1 MNKAFII
8 LIVVTQINYL
18 YLSPV
23 RPSKN
28 KNLKKSSKIK
38 EDRKL
43 NDQLSDDIVIIH
55 LNDVHCGLNDTIGY
69 DGFVLYRD
77 ELKKKYKHVITAD
90 VGDHI
95 QGGSLGAISKG
106 TAILKLMNKI
116 KFDVNTLGN
125 HEFDYGIEQLNKL
138 NNNMTTKY
146 ICSNFHNAGED
157 KPYFDPYTI
166 IDTGNKKIAFIGVL
180 TPLTYSKTYLSTLLD
195 DDGKPLYGLYADHI
209 ELAENVQKYVDEVRD
224 KGADYVILLT
234 HIGMDEE
241 EYTSNELVSRIKNV
255 NAVLDGH
262 THIVYAKTS
271 KDKDGEEVY
280 FTQTGTKLANIGQ
293 LIIKPDGTI
302 ENSNIAA
309 VPEPSDTTR
318 AKKVT
323 RGKVETWVDTEM
335 STFIDGLWG
344 EYADQLNIEVGEI
357 DYDLKIFPD
366 DVTDSHS
373 NYCKKR
379 ECSLGNLC
387 ADAFKVV
394 VESDVAF
401 VNGGSARTSLEK
413 GKISRKE
420 IIDVFP
426 FFNSVFVK
434 EVNGQAILDVLEFGV
449 SKLPSS
455 FGGFPQVSGITF
467 DVDTSFNSTV
477 VTDSNGV
484 FQNVSGKR
492 RVSNVKINGQD
503 LVPDKKY
510 NLSCSDYIADGGD
523 GFSMLVNFQ
532 TVNESV
538 FADNDALS
546 HYIKYNLK
554 GKIPED
560 YNKEESTRIFINKPK
575 NGTDNNGSDKA
586 DDDDDDDADDYEGRQ
601 ITRIKLNGEYLK
613 KYGILSLL
621 SLFVF
626 F

>member
-1 MNKAFII
+1 M
-8 LIVVTQINYL
+8 
-18 YLSPV
+18 
-23 RPSKN
+23 
-28 KNLKKSSKIK
+28 
-38 EDRKL
+38 

-95 QGGSLGAISKG
+95 QGGSLGAISQG

-116 KFDVNTLGN
+116 KFDVNTIGN
-125 HEFDYGIEQLNKL
+125 HEFDYGIQQLDKL
-138 NNNMTTKY
+138 NGQMTTKY
-146 ICSNFHNAGED
+146 ICSNFHKTGED

-166 IDTGNKKIAFIGVL
+166 IEAGEKKIAFIGVL

-224 KGADYVILLT
+224 KGANYVILLT

-241 EYTSNELVSRIKNV
+241 EYTSNELVSRIQNV
-255 NAVLDGH
+255 DAVLDGH
-262 THIVYAKTS
+262 THIAYAKTS
-271 KDKDGEEVY
+271 KDKDGEDVY

-293 LIIKPDGTI
+293 LIIKTDGTI

-309 VPEPSDTTR
+309 VPQPSDTTH

-323 RGKVETWVDTEM
+323 RGKVETWVDIEM

-344 EYADQLNIEVGEI
+344 DYAEQLNVEVGEV
-357 DYDLKIFPD
+357 DYDLIIFPEGMI
-366 DVTDSHS
+366 DSHY

-379 ECSLGNLC
+379 ECPLGNLC
-387 ADAFKVV
+387 ADAFKGV

-401 VNGGSARTSLEK
+401 VNGGSVKNSLDK
-413 GKISRKE
+413 GKISKKE

-426 FFNSVFVK
+426 YFNSVFVK

-477 VTDSNGV
+477 VTDSNGL
-484 FQNVSGKR
+484 FQKITGQR

-503 LVPDKKY
+503 LVPNKKY
-510 NLSCSDYIADGGD
+510 NISTTEYLAEGGD
-523 GFSMLVNFQ
+523 GYTMFSQYKV
-532 TVNESV
+532 VNESI
-538 FADNDALS
+538 FTDSDALS
-546 HYIKYNLK
+546 NYIKYNLNE
-554 GKIPED
+554 KIPED
-560 YNKEESTRIFINKPK
+560 YNKEESTRIFIDKPK
-575 NGTDNNGSDKA
+575 NGNDNNGSDKA
-586 DDDDDDDADDYEGRQ
+586 DDDDDDDEYEGRQ